1 MTLTHIILLF
11 VIYIILAV
19 VIFIKDPTG
28 HLKVYDGLYI
38 AMAITGFFIIFS
50 MIYIKVRSKNPD
62 TPVTE
67 NRDYRS
73 FFKNVVAVFGIAGLI
88 LGIIM
93 IFLYFLGNP
102 SPTFVAVTIVLNI
115 VIAIVTLALIYNLIS
130 SSKYVKLEN
139 TYLNLF
145 KNIIFYVP
153 CLFINLIE
161 AIKAE
166 YKITTKT
173 SLIILAIDVVV
184 ILLHKYWKTI
194 VSFLTSTGG
203 IILQKDPVYLNHK
216 NAIGTFDKIYGK
228 DPEFRYKFA
237 ISCDIYINPQPPNTN
252 PAYSQFTSLLNFG
265 DKPNILYKAD
275 TNTLKIIVKLNN
287 DTTKELLVKKG
298 IPLQKWNSLVV
309 NYDHGTMDIF
319 LNKEI
324 ISSHK
329 SIAPFMTFDNLVIG
343 TDGGIHG
350 GIKNVIY
357 FNKSLNLRKILML

>member
-1 MTLTHIILLF
+1 
-11 VIYIILAV
+11 
-19 VIFIKDPTG
+19 DPTG

-38 AMAITGFFIIFS
+38 ALAITGFFIIFS
-50 MIYIKVRSKNPD
+50 MIYIKVRSKKPD
-62 TPVTE
+62 KAITE

-173 SLIILAIDVVV
+173 SLIILAIDVAV

-194 VSFLTSTGG
+194 VSFFTSTGG
-203 IILQKDPVYLNHK
+203 IVLQKDPVYLNHK
-216 NAIGTFDKIYGK
+216 NAIGTF
-228 DPEFRYKFA
+228 
-237 ISCDIYINPQPPNTN
+237 
-252 PAYSQFTSLLNFG
+252 
-265 DKPNILYKAD
+265 
-275 TNTLKIIVKLNN
+275 
-287 DTTKELLVKKG
+287 
-298 IPLQKWNSLVV
+298 
-309 NYDHGTMDIF
+309 
-319 LNKEI
+319 
-324 ISSHK
+324 
-329 SIAPFMTFDNLVIG
+329 
-343 TDGGIHG
+343 
-350 GIKNVIY
+350 
-357 FNKSLNLRKILML
+357 